1 MDFSL
6 STTCLVYLCRFRSR
20 SNSKSFGFIL
30 IEYSGRWPGLIG
42 VFILDQVAKT
52 ESKTEALGLEEYKI
66 CPN

>member
-1 MDFSL
+1 MAF
-6 STTCLVYLCRFRSR
+6 CSR

-30 IEYSGRWPGLIG
+30 IEYSGRWSGLIG

-66 CPN
+66 CPS